1 MSAATYLSEFA
12 KEYNISEEL
21 ASQILKEALMT
32 IYKKK
37 FGKDYDNLYV
47 EVGRKINLY
56 QVKNVVENVKD
67 EITEITLEEAKEN
80 NKTKKELKIGDA
92 IKVPLD
98 INIFGR
104 QMPQILRQLIKQK
117 IVEIHK
123 DIIYNEYKNRV
134 GELFVGKIKSKVE
147 GKNAGYY
154 VSLEPKDVEA
164 FLPMSQVSPD
174 EEFER
179 GNIIKAI
186 LIKVNEANSSEEAQ
200 IILSRTT
207 EDFVKQLLILNIPE
221 FSDGTFVIKAMARK
235 PGEVTKLVIASN
247 NESIDPVSVTVGKQG
262 VRIKPIRAELGS
274 ERLELI
280 RWSDDPKILIK
291 NAIVTSRV
299 LKNRIVE
306 IHHMDFNWDEKKVSV
321 VVPNEFVAPLI
332 GKKGAHQRMLEKIT
346 GWNITFIPYSEYEIQ
361 LAEKQKEVDKILG
374 ITPEEEVEFVEE
386 ESIPIEMLP
395 FSKKQLKILRNAGF
409 EDVAEIIEYSIEE
422 LANKCEI
429 SLNEAMEIW
438 KVIEENVEI
447 EETEE

>member
-200 IILSRTT
+200 LILSRTT

-306 IHHMDFNWDEKKVSV
+306 IHHVDFNWDEKKVSV

>member
-104 QMPQILRQLIKQK
+104 QMPQILKQLIKQK

-164 FLPMSQVSPD
+164 FLPMAQVSPD

-200 IILSRTT
+200 LILSRTT

-291 NAIVTSRV
+291 NAIVSSRV

-306 IHHMDFNWDEKKVSV
+306 IHHVDFNWDEKKVSV

>member
-200 IILSRTT
+200 LILSRTT